1 MGDPRKDVMMAVS
14 SQEAIREAE
23 LLTLR
28 QIADFMGVT
37 GRQLEKLSETMT
49 DTRERVIRVENSGL
63 KEELAGVKGDMKAA
77 CARIEVLER
86 DYHQRIGATKLAEA
100 VHKFGPW
107 LLAILAGAAS
117 LIGSGVVTLSGN

>member
-1 MGDPRKDVMMAVS
+1 MSDPKKDVMMAVS
-14 SQEAIREAE
+14 SEQAIREAE

-63 KEELAGVKGDMKAA
+63 KEEVAEIKGDMKAMGT
-77 CARIEVLER
+77 RVEVLEK
-86 DYHQRIGATKLAEA
+86 DYNQRIGATKLAEA
-100 VHKFGPW
+100 IHKFGPW
-107 LLAILAGAAS
+107 LLALIAGAAS
-117 LIGSGVVTLSGN
+117 LIGSGAIRVN

>member
-1 MGDPRKDVMMAVS
+1 MSDPKKDLMMAVS
-14 SQEAIREAE
+14 SEQAIREAE

-37 GRQLEKLSETMT
+37 GRQLEKLSDTMT

-63 KEELAGVKGDMKAA
+63 KEEVAEMKGEIRAVGV
-77 CARIEVLER
+77 RVEILEK
-86 DYHQRIGATKLAEA
+86 DYNQRIGATKLAEA

-107 LLAILAGAAS
+107 LLALIAGAAS
-117 LIGSGVVTLSGN
+117 LIGSGAVRVN